1 MEEDIEVTTP
11 SEASFDGDYDYKP
24 LDKSFLQRMEEKVFR
39 VMSGQ
44 FLKRKRVEKKEP
56 VAAPNIDDDLFEDTP
71 AIQATQSKINPI
83 DGNPIVL
90 PEPVKAPVKT
100 SLFQR
105 IKAAIKFPAI
115 SKVNAVI
122 NGIALAVFAAGS
134 YVLYTALPT
143 RPELVLGIIMVSV
156 AGNVIVSSR

>member
-1 MEEDIEVTTP
+1 MEVVTQ
-11 SEASFDGDYDYKP
+11 SDASFDGDYDYKP
-24 LDKSFLQRMEEKVFR
+24 LDKSFLQRVEEKAFR
-39 VMSGQ
+39 LMSGQ
-44 FLKRKRVEKKEP
+44 FLKRKPVEKKEP
-56 VAAPNIDDDLFEDTP
+56 VVEIPIDDMFEPVVTKTSRP
-71 AIQATQSKINPI
+71 QIIETNPI
-83 DGNPIVL
+83 DGNPVIL
-90 PEPVKAPVKT
+90 PEPVKAPAKT
-100 SLFQR
+100 PLIQR
-105 IKAAIKFPAI
+105 IKSAIKFPAI

>member
-1 MEEDIEVTTP
+1 MEEDIEVTTQL
-11 SEASFDGDYDYKP
+11 EASFDGDYDYKP

-44 FLKRKRVEKKEP
+44 FLKRKKVEKKET
-56 VAAPNIDDDLFEDTP
+56 VAEAPIDDLFEP
-71 AIQATQSKINPI
+71 AVTKVSRPQILEANPI
-83 DGNPIVL
+83 DGHPLVTKEQKPIK
-90 PEPVKAPVKT
+90 KAFV
-100 SLFQR
+100 QR
-105 IKAAIKFPAI
+105 IKDSIKFPSI

-122 NGIALAVFAAGS
+122 NGIALAVFAAGL